1 MLDNHSVAAA
11 DNAADFT
18 RNFMQQLGSNGSTAP
33 AVAKAPVPAPAP
45 TASAPSA
52 GGGGGGGGGGPGQNV
67 SAPVRGK
74 GVLTQQAPGMRVPL
88 CGACDGQIR

>member
-1 MLDNHSVAAA
+1 MAAA

-33 AVAKAPVPAPAP
+33 APAKAPVPAPAP
-45 TASAPSA
+45 APAASAPST
-52 GGGGGGGGGGPGQNV
+52 GGGGGPGQNV